1 MTSSLQ
7 ITEKEAEQ
15 RLRSAAAAAKK
26 KKKGK
31 KNKQCFKP
39 QWVKLPARW
48 VEALR
53 RSKSASTYQL
63 ALTVLFEAFKREQLG
78 GEIVLSM
85 KITGMPSSTRARAVR
100 ELVKLGFITVKRDGK
115 QAVRIINLR
124 TR

>member
-1 MTSSLQ
+1 MSSLH
-7 ITEKEAEQ
+7 ITDKEVQE
-15 RLRSAAAAAKK
+15 RLRSTAAAAKK
-26 KKKGK
+26 KSRRRR
-31 KNKQCFKP
+31 FKP
-39 QWVKLPARW
+39 QWVKLPTRW

-63 ALTVLFEAFKREQLG
+63 ALTILLEAFKREQLG

-85 KITGMPSSTRARAVR
+85 KTTGMPRSTRARAVG
-100 ELVKLGFITVKRDGK
+100 ELVKLGLITVKRDGR

>member
-1 MTSSLQ
+1 MTSLQ
-7 ITEKEAEQ
+7 ITDKEVQE
-15 RLRSAAAAAKK
+15 RLRSAGAKK
-26 KKKGK
+26 TKSR
-31 KNKQCFKP
+31 QRFKP
-39 QWVKLPARW
+39 QWVKLPTRW

-63 ALTVLFEAFKREQLG
+63 ALTVLLEAFKQEQLG

-85 KITGMPSSTRARAVR
+85 KTTGMPSSTRARAVR
-100 ELVKLGFITVKRDGK
+100 ELVELGLVTVKRDEK

>member
-1 MTSSLQ
+1 MSSSLQ

-26 KKKGK
+26 KKGK

-39 QWVKLPARW
+39 QWLKLPARW

-63 ALTVLFEAFKREQLG
+63 ALTVLLEAFKREQLG
-78 GEIVLSM
+78 EEIVLSM
-85 KITGMPSSTRARAVR
+85 KTTRMPSSTRARAVR
-100 ELVKLGFITVKRDGK
+100 ELVKLGLITVKRDGR

>member
-1 MTSSLQ
+1 MSSSLQ

-15 RLRSAAAAAKK
+15 RLRSAAAAGK

-31 KNKQCFKP
+31 KDQQRFKP

-48 VEALR
+48 AEALR

-63 ALTVLFEAFKREQLG
+63 ALTVLLEAFKREQLG
-78 GEIVLSM
+78 GEIILSM
-85 KITGMPSSTRARAVR
+85 KTTGMPSSTRARAVR
-100 ELVKLGFITVKRDGK
+100 ELVKLGLITVKRDGR